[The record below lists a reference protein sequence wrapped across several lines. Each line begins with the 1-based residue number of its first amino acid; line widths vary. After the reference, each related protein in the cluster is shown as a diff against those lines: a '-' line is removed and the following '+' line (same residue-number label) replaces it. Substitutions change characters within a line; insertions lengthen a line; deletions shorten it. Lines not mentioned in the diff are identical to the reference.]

1 MNRNFV
7 EIGNYQLAKQGELA
21 AGDVFM
27 SRKLHDSDRIISVLS
42 DGLGSG
48 IKAGVLATLTATLAT
63 GCIASDMPI
72 RKTARLIMKS
82 LPVCSERKISYSTFT
97 IVDIGKGTEVR
108 IIEYD
113 NPPYLLIREGVDLE
127 PIKLDIAVTNRE
139 SIGRH
144 PKKPLLH
151 WSTFKAQFGDRL
163 IFFSDGVTQAGMG
176 SKAMPLGWGLKGVR
190 DFTNDLIRSRSDISA
205 REIARAIVLRA
216 AYYDGGAPKDD
227 ITCTTVYF
235 REARRLL
242 LASGPPIHPED
253 DGELAAIFSAFE
265 GKKIICGGTTANI
278 IARELKKRIRVS
290 LKASD
295 PLIPPPSAMEGA
307 DLITEGILTLGKVT
321 EYIEQDFKPESL
333 DENAAAMILQLLVDS
348 DAIEFLIGTK
358 INEAHQDPTM
368 PVELEIRRNVIK
380 RLAALLEEKY
390 LKEVT
395 VRFI

>member
-1 MNRNFV
+1 MSQSFV
-7 EIGNYQLAKQGELA
+7 EIGTYQLPKGGELA

-27 SRKLHDSDRIISVLS
+27 SRKLRDSDRSISVLS

-48 IKAGVLATLTATLAT
+48 IKAGVLATLTATLAS

-97 IVDIGKGTEVR
+97 IVDIGKGTEVK

-113 NPPYLLIREGVDLE
+113 NPPYLLLREGVELE
-127 PIKLDIAVTNRE
+127 PIKLDIAVTKKEN
-139 SIGRH
+139 IGRH
-144 PKKPLLH
+144 PKKPVLH

-176 SKAMPLGWGLKGVR
+176 TKAMPLGWGLKGVR
-190 DFTNDLIRSRSDISA
+190 DFASDLIRSQTDISA
-205 REIARAIVLRA
+205 REIARAIALKA
-216 AYYDGGAPKDD
+216 TYYDGGSPKDD
-227 ITCTTVYF
+227 ITCATVYF
-235 REARRLL
+235 RQARRLL
-242 LASGPPIHPED
+242 ISSGPPIHPED
-253 DGELAAIFSAFE
+253 DHELAAIFSAFE

-278 IARELKKRIRVS
+278 IARELKRHIKVS

-295 PLIPPPSAMEGA
+295 PLIPPPATMEGA
-307 DLITEGILTLGKVT
+307 DLITEGILTLGKVI
-321 EYIEQDFKPESL
+321 EYLDQDARPENL
-333 DENAAAMILQLLVDS
+333 DGNAAAMILQLLFDS
-348 DAIEFLIGTK
+348 DSIEFLVGTK

-368 PVELEIRRNVIK
+368 PVELEIRRYVIK
-380 RLAALLEEKY
+380 RLASLLEEKY
-390 LKEVT
+390 LKEVA